1 MSTAA
6 DHPEENNM
14 IRMCTVFALAAIV
27 TLEAIAVSAAPV
39 SESTIRELLDGVSE
53 IGVAGVPGPLCVFG
67 RDARSVV
74 VGATGS
80 DARLPVVAVADYG
93 KGRVAVFGHDGYMGD
108 QVLNQGDTG
117 RLVTQIVQWLA
128 GDSDQTLKI
137 GVIGKTGLPECLQQ
151 AGLSVIQTDL
161 KSFETFDAVYVRS
174 HLVTREADRRR
185 LQTYVAEGGG
195 LLTSGLGW
203 GWKQLNPGKQL
214 ATDHPGNRLLAPMG
228 ITFADGTLKK
238 TGRVGFV
245 TPAAPNA
252 WVDAWAA
259 LEAIR
264 NEERAKAVPKEG
276 LAQVSLTL
284 TSALDSLPD
293 EGVPFVSDLRTAI
306 SQQAANRVPSPET
319 PVRADDVFGRLS
331 VTLQT
336 RAAQRMTP
344 DQARPHPA
352 ADVFPGPVPAD
363 APRIERQL
371 TIDTSV
377 PDWHSTGLYA
387 PPGEPI
393 RIRIPETASS
403 GRLSIRIGGHKDRIW
418 HHQAW
423 KRMPEVT
430 RTWQLS
436 ETDTQVVNAFGG
448 LVYIDVPRA
457 CKLGEVAVT
466 VDGAVQAPLY
476 VLGQTSMD
484 EWQIL
489 RQAPGPWAELAT
501 DRIIITVPST
511 SVRTLDDPKTLMETW
526 NRVLDACAELA
537 CRPFQRTRP
546 ERIVP
551 DLQISAG
558 YMHAG
563 YPIMTWSD
571 QYTKLVDTQV
581 LLDGSWGLFHELG
594 HNHQSPDWTFR
605 GTTEV
610 TVNLFTLYVFE
621 KVSGVPVAESRI
633 TQKRVQDRVRDYLLG
648 GASFDKWKSDP
659 FVALVMYAQLQ
670 QAFGW
675 ETYQKVFTEYR
686 NLDQQDRPRTDD
698 EKRDQWLVRF
708 SRAAGRNL
716 GPFFQAWGVPTSEK
730 ARASVANL
738 PDWMPND
745 MPATNGGGS

>member
-1 MSTAA
+1 
-6 DHPEENNM
+6 M
-14 IRMCTVFALAAIV
+14 IRMCAIVTLAAIV
-27 TLEAIAVSAAPV
+27 TFATVVVSAAPIP
-39 SESTIRELLDGVSE
+39 ESTIRELLDGVSE

-74 VGATGS
+74 VGAAGAN
-80 DARLPVVAVADYG
+80 ARLPVVAIAHHG
-93 KGRVAVFGHDGYMGD
+93 KGRVAVFGHDGYMGG
-108 QVLNQGDTG
+108 QVLDQGDTG
-117 RLVTQIVQWLA
+117 RFVTNVVQWLA
-128 GDSDQTLKI
+128 GDCDHTVKI
-137 GVIGKTGLPECLQQ
+137 GVIGKTGLPECLRQ
-151 AGLSVIQTDL
+151 AGLSVTRTDL
-161 KSFETFDAVYVRS
+161 KSFETFDVVYLSSRYAR
-174 HLVTREADRRR
+174 READRRR

-214 ATDHPGNRLLAPMG
+214 ATDNPGNRLLAPMG
-228 ITFADGTLKK
+228 IAFADGTLKN

-245 TPAAPNA
+245 TPGAPDVL
-252 WVDAWAA
+252 VDACSA
-259 LEAIR
+259 LDAIR
-264 NEERAKAVPKEG
+264 DKERAKAVPKAG

-284 TSALDSLPD
+284 TSALDSLPHD
-293 EGVPFVSDLRTAI
+293 GVPFVSDLRTVI
-306 SQQAANRVPSPET
+306 SEQAADRVPSPKV
-319 PVRADDVFGRLS
+319 PVRADDVFGRLA
-331 VTLQT
+331 VTLET

-344 DQARPHPA
+344 DQARPDPA
-352 ADVFPGPVPAD
+352 ADIFPGPVPAN
-363 APRIERQL
+363 AARIERQL

-377 PDWHSTGLYA
+377 PAWHSTGLYA
-387 PPGEPI
+387 PPGEPV
-393 RIRIPETASS
+393 RIRITETARN
-403 GRLSIRIGGHKDRIW
+403 GRLSIRIGCHKDSIW
-418 HHQAW
+418 HHNAW

-430 RTWQLS
+430 RTWRLT

-457 CKLGEVAVT
+457 CKLGKVAVT

-476 VLGQTSMD
+476 VLGQTSID
-484 EWQIL
+484 EWKTL

-511 SVRTLDDPKTLMETW
+511 SVRDLDDPKTLMETW

-537 CRPFQRTRP
+537 CRPLQRTRP

-551 DLQISAG
+551 DLQISVG

-563 YPIMTWSD
+563 YPIMTLSD
-571 QYTKLVDTQV
+571 QYTKLVDPQV
-581 LLDGSWGLFHELG
+581 LLKGSWGLFHELG
-594 HNHQSPDWTFR
+594 HNHQSPDWTFS

-621 KVSGVPVAESRI
+621 KVCGVSVAKSRVM
-633 TQKRVQDRVRDYLLG
+633 QKRVQDRVHNYLHS
-648 GASFDKWKSDP
+648 GAPFDKWKSDP
-659 FVALVMYAQLQ
+659 ILALVMYVQLQ

-686 NLDQQDRPRTDD
+686 NLKENERPHTDA

-708 SRAAGRNL
+708 SRAVGRDL
-716 GPFFQAWGVPTSEK
+716 GPFFQAWGVPTSDN

-738 PDWMPND
+738 PTWMPDD
-745 MPATNGGGS
+745 MTGPDGSQT